1 MEQNNELKLF
11 EDKKIRAKWD
21 EEKEKWYFS
30 VVDVVAVLTDNDYQ
44 SGRKY
49 WKTLKMRLNKEGS
62 ELVTNCYQLK
72 MQSSD
77 GKYYNTDVM
86 DVKKILR
93 LIQSIPS
100 KKAEPFKLWLA
111 QVGKERIDEA
121 YDPEIAINRALDIY
135 RKKGYSEEWINQRLK
150 TIDIRK
156 EFTDELKEKGISEA
170 KDFAILTN
178 ILTQAWS
185 GHSVKEY
192 KNLKGLKKEN
202 LPDNMTNMELV
213 LNMLAETSSTEISK
227 SKKEKGFMEAQDS
240 VIEGGNIARV
250 AREQLERKTGK
261 KVVSDKNAKEIRK
274 LNSGKEQFFEITR
287 KNLVCLIFS
296 VILEN
301 LPISYK
307 RDIKKAIKILKE
319 NNSKEIFI
327 FGSLVNGNYNENSDI
342 DIAVRGLSQDIFYK
356 VASILLFELENEIDF
371 IDLDDEQNR
380 FSKILLK
387 IKIEGLLKVG

>member
-1 MEQNNELKLF
+1 MEKDNELKLF
-11 EDKKIRAKWD
+11 ENKKIRAKWD
-21 EEKEKWYFS
+21 DEQEKWYFS
-30 VVDVVAVLTDNDYQ
+30 VVDIVSALTDNDYQ
-44 SGRKY
+44 AGRKY
-49 WKTLKMRLNKEGS
+49 WKTLKMRLNKEES

-72 MQSSD
+72 MQSVD

-86 DVKKILR
+86 DIKQILR

-185 GHSVKEY
+185 GYSIKEY
-192 KNLKGLKKEN
+192 KKLKRLKKEN
-202 LPDNMTNMELV
+202 LRDNMTNMELV

-227 SKKEKGFMEAQDS
+227 SKKQKGFKEAEDS
-240 VIEGGNIARV
+240 VVKGGNIARI
-250 AREQLERKTGK
+250 AREQLERETGK
-261 KVVSDKNAKEIRK
+261 MIISNKNAKEIRM
-274 LNSGKEQFFEITR
+274 LNSGEE
-287 KNLVCLIFS
+287 
-296 VILEN
+296 
-301 LPISYK
+301 
-307 RDIKKAIKILKE
+307 
-319 NNSKEIFI
+319 
-327 FGSLVNGNYNENSDI
+327 
-342 DIAVRGLSQDIFYK
+342 
-356 VASILLFELENEIDF
+356 
-371 IDLDDEQNR
+371 
-380 FSKILLK
+380 
-387 IKIEGLLKVG
+387 

>member
-11 EDKKIRAKWD
+11 EDKKIRAKWND
-21 EEKEKWYFS
+21 EQEKWYFS
-30 VVDVVAVLTDNDYQ
+30 VVDIVAALTDNDYQ
-44 SGRKY
+44 GGRKY

-86 DVKKILR
+86 TTEQILR

-100 KKAEPFKLWLA
+100 KKVEPLKLWLA

-121 YDPEIAINRALDIY
+121 YDPEIAINRALDTY

-156 EFTDELKEKGISEA
+156 EFTDELKEKGISA
-170 KDFAILTN
+170 SKDFAILTN

-185 GHSVKEY
+185 GYSVKEY

-202 LPDNMTNMELV
+202 LRDNMTNMELV

-227 SKKEKGFMEAQDS
+227 SKNRKGFKEAEDS
-240 VIEGGNIARV
+240 VKKGGNIAKI
-250 AREQLERKTGK
+250 AKEQLEKETGK
-261 KVVSDKNAKEIRK
+261 KVISDKNAKAIRK
-274 LNSGKEQFFEITR
+274 LNSGEE
-287 KNLVCLIFS
+287 
-296 VILEN
+296 
-301 LPISYK
+301 
-307 RDIKKAIKILKE
+307 
-319 NNSKEIFI
+319 
-327 FGSLVNGNYNENSDI
+327 
-342 DIAVRGLSQDIFYK
+342 
-356 VASILLFELENEIDF
+356 
-371 IDLDDEQNR
+371 
-380 FSKILLK
+380 
-387 IKIEGLLKVG
+387 

>member
-1 MEQNNELKLF
+1 MDQNSELKLF

-30 VVDVVAVLTDNDYQ
+30 VVDIVSALTDNDYQ
-44 SGRKY
+44 AGRKY

-86 DVKKILR
+86 NTEQVLR

-111 QVGKERIDEA
+111 QVGKDRIDEA

-202 LPDNMTNMELV
+202 LRDNMTNMELV

-227 SKKEKGFMEAQDS
+227 SKNEKGFMEAQDS
-240 VIEGGNIARV
+240 VIECGNIARV

-274 LNSGKEQFFEITR
+274 LNSGKE
-287 KNLVCLIFS
+287 
-296 VILEN
+296 
-301 LPISYK
+301 
-307 RDIKKAIKILKE
+307 
-319 NNSKEIFI
+319 
-327 FGSLVNGNYNENSDI
+327 
-342 DIAVRGLSQDIFYK
+342 
-356 VASILLFELENEIDF
+356 
-371 IDLDDEQNR
+371 
-380 FSKILLK
+380 
-387 IKIEGLLKVG
+387 